1 MKYTQLFTK
10 TSKNNISDA
19 DSLNAKLLTQAGF
32 ISQEV
37 SGVYNYLPLGLKV
50 LRKIENIIRQE
61 IDNIGGQEILMPSL
75 SSLDSWVKSKRNT
88 MDVLFHLDNLVLNPT
103 HEELV
108 TPLLKK
114 FIFSYKDL
122 PTAVYQIQ
130 TKFRNEPRAKSGL
143 LRGREFIMKDL
154 YSFHTNQEDLDNFYQ
169 KVQSAYTKIFK
180 RLEIDDLT
188 YLTYATGGT
197 FSKYSH
203 EYQTLCPTG
212 EDEIHIC
219 QKCKVAVNKE
229 IIAEQSVCPQC
240 GGKLEKKQAIE
251 VANIFKLGTKFTE
264 AFNFKYLDSD
274 NKLQPILMSCF
285 GMGPSRI
292 MGSLVEVFGDD
303 KGLLW
308 PQEVSPFTLHLIGLD
323 GQSDDVYEALIQQG
337 IDVFYD
343 DRSVSAGIKFA
354 DADLIGIP
362 TRIVVSKKSLEAGGL
377 EIKNRKQE
385 ETKII
390 SLDDVILKYGQKRT

>member
-1 MKYTQLFTK
+1 MKYTQLVTK
-10 TSKNNISDA
+10 TSKNTLGDA
-19 DSLNAKLLTQAGF
+19 DSINAKLLSQAGF
-32 ISQEV
+32 ISKEI

-50 LRKIENIIRQE
+50 LRKIEKIIRE
-61 IDNIGGQEILMPSL
+61 EMDKIGAQEILMPAL
-75 SSLDSWVKSKRNT
+75 SSIDSWIQTKRDT
-88 MDVLFHLDNLVLNPT
+88 MDVLFRLDNLILNPT

-108 TPLLKK
+108 TPLVKN
-114 FIFSYKDL
+114 FVFSYKDL

-154 YSFHTNQEDLDNFYQ
+154 YSFHVSQKDLDNYYL
-169 KVQSAYTKIFK
+169 KVQEAYKKIFQ
-180 RLEIDDLT
+180 RLEIDDIT
-188 YLTYATGGT
+188 YLTYATGGA

-203 EYQTLCPTG
+203 EYQTICPSG

-229 IIAEQSVCPQC
+229 IIGEQSVCPEC

-251 VANIFKLGTKFTE
+251 VANIFKLGTKFTD
-264 AFNFKYLDSD
+264 AFNFKYLDQE
-274 NKLQPILMSCF
+274 NKLQAILMACY

-292 MGSLVEVFGDD
+292 MGSLVEVFADE
-303 KGLLW
+303 KGMIW
-308 PQEVSPFTLHLIGLD
+308 PKEVSPFTLHLIGLD
-323 GQSDDVYEALIQQG
+323 PKAEEIYESLISKG

-377 EIKNRKQE
+377 EIKNRNQDE
-385 ETKII
+385 SKII
-390 SLDDVILKYGQKRT
+390 SLDDVILNYGQKRT

>member
-10 TSKNNISDA
+10 TSKNNISDT

-32 ISQEV
+32 ISQEI

-61 IDNIGGQEILMPSL
+61 MDKIGGQEILMPSL
-75 SSLDSWVKSKRNT
+75 SSLDNWAKSKRDT
-88 MDVLFHLDNLVLNPT
+88 MDILFHLDNLILNPT

-108 TPLLKK
+108 TPLVKK
-114 FIFSYKDL
+114 FVFSYKDL

-143 LRGREFIMKDL
+143 LRGREFVMKDL
-154 YSFHTNQEDLDNFYQ
+154 YSFHTNQEDLDSYYQ
-169 KVQSAYTKIFK
+169 KVQTAYTKIFK
-180 RLEIDDLT
+180 RLEIDNLT

-219 QKCKVAVNKE
+219 PKCKVAVNKE
-229 IIAEQSVCPQC
+229 IIAEQAVCPEC
-240 GGKLEKKQAIE
+240 GGQLEQKQAIE
-251 VANIFKLGTKFTE
+251 VANIFKLGTKFTDV
-264 AFNFKYLDSD
+264 FSFKYLNKD
-274 NKLQPILMSCF
+274 NKLQPILMACY

-308 PQEVSPFTLHLIGLD
+308 PQEVSPFTLHLVGLD
-323 GQSDDVYEALIQQG
+323 NQADDIYNTLIQEG
-337 IDVFYD
+337 VDVLYD

-385 ETKII
+385 ESKII

>member
-61 IDNIGGQEILMPSL
+61 MDNIGGQEILMPSL
-75 SSLDSWVKSKRNT
+75 SSLDNWTKSKRDT
-88 MDVLFHLDNLVLNPT
+88 MDILFRLDNLILNPT

-108 TPLLKK
+108 TPLVKK

-154 YSFHTNQEDLDNFYQ
+154 YSFHTNQEDLEDFYQ

-197 FSKYSH
+197 FSQYSH

-219 QKCKVAVNKE
+219 QKCHVAVNKE
-229 IIAEQSVCPQC
+229 IINEQPTCPVC
-240 GGKLEKKQAIE
+240 GGQLTPKKGIE
-251 VANIFKLGTKFTE
+251 VANIFKLGTKFTDV
-264 AFNFKYLDSD
+264 FNFKYLDSG

-292 MGSLVEVFGDD
+292 MGSLVEVFGDE

-323 GQSDDVYEALIQQG
+323 SQADDIYQSLIQQG
-337 IDVFYD
+337 IDVLYD
-343 DRSVSAGIKFA
+343 DRPVSAGIKFA

-362 TRIVVSKKSLEAGGL
+362 NRIVVSKKSLEAGGL

-385 ETKII
+385 KTKII

>member
-130 TKFRNEPRAKSGL
+130 TKFRNEPRANSGL